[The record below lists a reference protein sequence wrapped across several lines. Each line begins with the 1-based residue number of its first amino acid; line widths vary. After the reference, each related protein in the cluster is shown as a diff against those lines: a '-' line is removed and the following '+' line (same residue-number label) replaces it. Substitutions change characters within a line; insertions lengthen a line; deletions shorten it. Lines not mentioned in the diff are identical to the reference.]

1 MGRASISIAITS
13 SYNAKG
19 VKQAQESVRK
29 LTANLVA
36 LRGGV
41 GASDIIQGSKLAE
54 ASGHLDN
61 LGKSMQKVGD
71 TLTKSITVPTT
82 AAVGATVAATAQID
96 TAWYNVRKTVEATE
110 GEYQRL
116 RDGAIELSKTSPV
129 SAETILNVE
138 GLGGQLGITNEYL
151 EDFSKTVTGLDIAT
165 DMDAETAAM
174 QLAQFMNITKTSQGE
189 SSNLGSTIVDL
200 GNKFATTESNIMNM
214 ATRLASA
221 GDQAGMSEAEILG
234 ISTALSSMGMR
245 AEAGGSAMSRVIND
259 INSSVA
265 TGSESLNDYAEV
277 AGMSAEEFAES
288 WRRDAAGT
296 FADFVA
302 KLGEAGEAT
311 GSTQV
316 ILDRLGISEIRTSDA
331 MRRLAGNSDLVKR
344 AIDTANTA
352 FEENTALSREVDE
365 RNKSVEARFGTLKNQ
380 VIAAADSFGGPLA
393 QAILDFAEGTIT
405 PLLQNIE
412 DVGKAFADMPKSQQ
426 QMIIGFGA
434 AAAAAGPLLKVGGKI
449 VQGMGKIVNWA
460 GKVKQSQGILKS
472 AMNETSHSMLDSL
485 STSDDATV
493 KIGLLQNS
501 YVRAAGGID
510 NYVAKSRAF
519 IDAIRGQAE
528 QAALAEIAQD
538 RYEAR
543 VSEAMQAQSTSYD
556 GAKAASDQ
564 LKEAQDRLAHSLDG
578 EADAIARSK
587 DAQLKAQEA
596 NRKLNESYKNLQ
608 DAHQRRMEAVKLESS
623 AEERRA
629 KAIEEAQARHA
640 EAVQKAQEAQAKLSD
655 AMSRAADAQKKFV
668 DSSLQVVDANR
679 KQAAARKE
687 YNAAVQ
693 QFGQDSDEA
702 RAAQEKLAEAMRNAK
717 TVNADY
723 NDSFKD
729 MRKAQEDARDA
740 QSQLDIAMGT
750 VKTRL
755 EEVADSQELY
765 KDAAQQA
772 EEAIKAEQAAQE
784 AYNADLANATSA
796 QIEAKDAKKELSD
809 IYREHDQ
816 ALKDV
821 ASAEK
826 NAADAGDAMRQATE
840 GVAEAM
846 GAGVESTEN
855 MTLTAEEAAK
865 KTDTV
870 SKAME
875 GVDDKVADFVGSG
888 DMAKTALEDVGEA
901 ALNMGED
908 TAGAF
913 KNTQTGG
920 AKMAGAIA
928 GSMSA
933 LGGKIKAI
941 GSTIGATLTTML
953 PMVAIAA
960 VVGGITAIV
969 GHLKEAA
976 ERTEKLEG
984 SIKGIDECSVL
995 ISRSADSWKISA
1007 DGADQARQSYAKAGD
1022 AIKEAAIKISEGN
1035 DALVSSIGDRKIQ
1048 YQVDVAELERA
1059 GDQLLDLAGTTE
1071 WTETTSARFA
1081 DTLSKFN
1088 SVAGTSWEV
1097 VEGTNGVIKDQNGVI
1112 VDLAAAI
1119 EKATEARR
1127 KDMEMQAYEE
1137 NWNEAYKNRLTAT
1150 NELAEA
1156 QAAYAANQ
1164 SEENRKRLDEAQQQ
1178 YDASV
1183 RMEERTKTQM
1193 EAQDV
1198 AAKYAEKS
1206 IRELIGA
1213 EQSYA
1218 DAIGKAGDKSE
1229 AFVSMIEGM
1238 GLSTEQFASLGSE
1251 NIAKMAQSFDGSFDS
1266 MIRGFRLAGIDLNE
1280 FGVSAANLVANSE
1293 SFASSFKG
1301 AFDEGFGNLTNNF
1314 SSAEDAM
1321 SAFGGAVEKLGY
1333 RTTDLASLTPEQLR
1347 QVAASFDGTSVSIID
1362 ALNDLGIQLP
1372 ELGSI
1377 AAQNWAQGIDGGAAA
1392 AIEAAA
1398 RAKNLTLEELNGMG
1412 AELGQMG
1419 NGAMLAFAAAISDGS
1434 VQAGMSA
1441 DQVKEVVRAKMEEMD
1456 LKTITDDKVNA
1467 AIRAIAEKSPE
1478 FAAAIGLDNLA
1489 AEEEAKKNE
1498 TPQIYL
1504 DKSNQAAENASNPDG
1519 VAAAQEENNAA
1530 QESAAEQNQT
1540 PEIVDQKTQEAVE
1553 NASDPAGFEQSGAE
1567 NAQSTAEGYQ
1577 SVDITGPVNEAVR
1590 SALADALSGN
1600 TDGARETGR
1609 ALGEGIVEGI
1619 ANADV
1624 STAGQTMGV
1633 NLTSSIEAI
1642 DVSSAGAAMGQ
1653 RLTDALA
1660 QTDLTATGQTIAST
1674 LTNGFNTYDFGGM
1687 GTQAGMKI
1695 TAAFDAS
1702 MLVMAFSALAQG
1714 TLVAAQF
1721 TTGFNTAI
1729 ASFDASAAGWALA
1742 NSVSAG
1748 VTSADY
1754 FTPGSYAGQ
1763 ATVAGFSAAATSA
1776 FAPGLAL
1783 GSTFTAGVSA
1793 GAASAPVIASG
1804 LSSAAGASFGA
1815 GASGARAGGS
1825 ALGLGFVTALRG
1837 TAGQITAA
1845 ARTLSNNAATGLR
1858 SGTSAANSSG
1868 KSVGS
1873 AFASGIQSMYSSV
1886 ASAARALSNA
1896 ISAISSNNWR
1906 ARGWGQ
1912 EAGQNFANGLW
1923 DKVGAVQHAA
1933 QALAAAAAGPLHHS
1947 TPDYGPLVDDDKWG
1961 GEMVANIVDSM
1972 NKATPSLAR
1981 AASKVSATMAEANNP
1996 YDRWVPYG
2004 GDEARAQVGKTGDV
2018 YNITID
2024 GRMVEADPALKNA
2037 VNGLVSQVARRA
2049 NMGR

>member
-165 DMDAETAAM
+165 DLDAETAAM

-412 DVGKAFADMPKSQQ
+412 DVGKAFADTPKSQQ

-434 AAAAAGPLLKVGGKI
+434 AAAAAGPLLKVGGKL

-472 AMNETSHSMLDSL
+472 AMSETSDGMLQQL
-485 STSDDATV
+485 ATSDDAAA
-493 KIGLLQNS
+493 KLGLLQNS
-501 YVRAAGGID
+501 YVRAAGGIES
-510 NYVAKSRAF
+510 YVEKSRLFTDAF
-519 IDAIRGQAE
+519 KTQARE
-528 QAALAEIAQD
+528 AAEAKIAND
-538 RYEAR
+538 
-543 VSEAMQAQSTSYD
+543 D
-556 GAKAASDQ
+556 FAASFAGMGEEVDAAVSA
-564 LKEAQDRLAHSLDG
+564 LVDARERAKTSMDG
-578 EADAIARSK
+578 EADAIARVNEADLRASEANAK
-587 DAQLKAQEA
+587 LKEAYKQLTDAQ
-596 NRKLNESYKNLQ
+596 KLRIQATKDEEN
-608 DAHQRRMEAVKLESS
+608 
-623 AEERRA
+623 AEEATAQRVGDAVAKRA
-629 KAIEEAQARHA
+629 EAIEKVREAQQKLADASARVQEAQARFVTSSEQA
-640 EAVQKAQEAQAKLSD
+640 ITASNRQKEAQAQYNSVVEKYGESSQEAQA
-655 AMSRAADAQKKFV
+655 A
-668 DSSLQVVDANR
+668 LQNLATANR
-679 KQAAARKE
+679 
-687 YNAAVQ
+687 
-693 QFGQDSDEA
+693 D
-702 RAAQEKLAEAMRNAK
+702 LK
-717 TVNADY
+717 TVNRDV

-729 MRKAQEDARDA
+729 LRNAQDDVKAASSELEQAGVRVKETQQQVADAMNNTGDSVLKLSDAEKQEEAAMRNLNEANKNAAQATIDKRKAH
-740 QSQLDIAMGT
+740 
-750 VKTRL
+750 
-755 EEVADSQELY
+755 EELNSIY
-765 KDAAQQA
+765 KNGKDAAQQVA
-772 EEAIKAEQAAQE
+772 DAEQ
-784 AYNADLANATSA
+784 NLADKVVNSTRA
-796 QIEAKDAKKELSD
+796 AKDCDK
-809 IYREHDQ
+809 
-816 ALKDV
+816 ALK
-821 ASAEK
+821 
-826 NAADAGDAMRQATE
+826 NY
-840 GVAEAM
+840 
-846 GAGVESTEN
+846 
-855 MTLTAEEAAK
+855 
-865 KTDTV
+865 
-870 SKAME
+870 
-875 GVDDKVADFVGSG
+875 VGSG
-888 DMAKTALEDVGEA
+888 KMAKDSLKEVGESA
-901 ALNMGED
+901 RNMGD
-908 TAGAF
+908 VTSTAF
-913 KNTQTGG
+913 NQTQSAG
-920 AKMAGAIA
+920 AKMSGAIA
-928 GSMSA
+928 GTMSA

-941 GSTIGATLTTML
+941 GATIKATMSTML
-953 PMVAIAA
+953 PVLAISA
-960 VVGGITAIV
+960 VVGIIGSIV
-969 GHLKEAA
+969 GKMQEAK
-976 ERTEKLEG
+976 ERTDKLADSGKRLQET
-984 SIKGIDECSVL
+984 SVH
-995 ISRSADSWKISA
+995 ISGYGDSWK
-1007 DGADQARQSYAKAGD
+1007 KAGD
-1022 AIKEAAIKISEGN
+1022 KAKSAGNQFQSAGDIIKNATDKIIEGN
-1035 DALVSSIGDRKIQ
+1035 NALADSIDQTKID
-1048 YQVDVAELERA
+1048 YKVDT
-1059 GDQLLDLAGTTE
+1059 LDLEMAGQRLLELASSSEWSASKQEQLKKAVEDWNSAAGTQ
-1071 WTETTSARFA
+1071 
-1081 DTLSKFN
+1081 
-1088 SVAGTSWEV
+1088 WEV
-1097 VEGTNGVIKDQNGVI
+1097 IEGTNGVIRDN
-1112 VDLAAAI
+1112 AAVTEDCTGIIYDMVGAVEKSI
-1119 EKATEARR
+1119 ETR
-1127 KDMEMQAYEE
+1127 KQELEYLAYEE
-1137 NWNEAYKNRLTAT
+1137 MYKEAYKNREQAVM
-1150 NELAEA
+1150 NLAAAEE
-1156 QAAYAANQ
+1156 AYAKDSSQANKELRDQ
-1164 SEENRKRLDEAQQQ
+1164 AQQAVD
-1178 YDASV
+1178 DAEGKLKQVGSAFDGV
-1183 RMEERTKTQM
+1183 KA
-1193 EAQDV
+1193 AQDAAGQSLSDYV
-1198 AAKYAEKS
+1198 ANHKD
-1206 IRELIGA
+1206 
-1213 EQSYA
+1213 YA
-1218 DAIGKAGDKSE
+1218 DAFAQAGDRADAFRQALE
-1229 AFVSMIEGM
+1229 ATGA
-1238 GLSTEQFASLGSE
+1238 STQNIVRIGSE
-1251 NIAKMAQSFDGSFDS
+1251 DLGKMAQSFDGSFDS
-1266 MIRGFRLAGIDLNE
+1266 VIAGLGDLEINLEE
-1280 FGVSAANLVANSE
+1280 FGISTSTLITQSE
-1293 SFASSFKG
+1293 AFKQAFHSNFNG
-1301 AFDEGFGNLTNNF
+1301 AFESSDAAMAAFIGAIEKCGYTTSDLAAL
-1314 SSAEDAM
+1314 SAEDLQKIV
-1321 SAFGGAVEKLGY
+1321 S
-1333 RTTDLASLTPEQLR
+1333 SW
-1347 QVAASFDGTSVSIID
+1347 DGNTANLINI
-1362 ALNDLGIQLP
+1362 LNDFGAQMPL
-1372 ELGSI
+1372 LGSI
-1377 AAQNWAQGIDGGAAA
+1377 AGSDWAQGIDSGAQSAVAA
-1392 AIEAAA
+1392 VANAKGLTI
-1398 RAKNLTLEELNGMG
+1398 KNLDDMAAQLGEKGNAGMI
-1412 AELGQMG
+1412 
-1419 NGAMLAFAAAISDGS
+1419 AFAAAIADGS
-1434 VQAGMSA
+1434 VEAGMSA
-1441 DQVKEVVRAKMEEMD
+1441 EEVAKVVQGKMDEMD
-1456 LKTITDDKVNA
+1456 LGTPIGTKVDEAVANLYNSNPAFKA
-1467 AIRAIAEKSPE
+1467 AMDQALGGAEES
-1478 FAAAIGLDNLA
+1478 AAALDFSRYTGA
-1489 AEEEAKKNE
+1489 ASDQGAKEIAAKKE
-1498 TPQIYL
+1498 EYQ
-1504 DKSNQAAENASNPDG
+1504 QAQA
-1519 VAAAQEENNAA
+1519 ENNAA
-1530 QESAAEQNQT
+1530 AEGEAQNMDLATPAAEASQ
-1540 PEIVDQKTQEAVE
+1540 EGAEAVS
-1553 NASDPAGFEQSGAE
+1553 NPDAFSSAGAE

-1624 STAGQTMGV
+1624 STAGQTMGA

-1642 DVSSAGAAMGQ
+1642 DVSSAGTAMGQ

-1660 QTDLTATGQTIAST
+1660 QTDLTATGQTIANT

-1695 TAAFDAS
+1695 SAAFDAS

-1783 GSTFTAGVSA
+1783 GTTFTAGVSA
-1793 GAASAPVIASG
+1793 GAAAAPVIASG

-1906 ARGWGQ
+1906 ARWWGQ

-1923 DKVGAVQHAA
+1923 DKVGAVQRAA